1 MNEMLNGMYSKMN
14 TSADACTNFYEYAC
28 GGWESKEEIPD
39 DRSSWSSFGILSKSN
54 KDVIE
59 KLLASSKEGKANEY
73 YHSCMDQNAING
85 RGVQPLLSLRD
96 SLNLKFKPGSGCMT
110 SDDYNTLAVDLAKL
124 YKGAGVEGF
133 FCFGVGADAKNS
145 SSNIVGASQCGL
157 SLDERD
163 YYVDKDPHTDKT
175 LLALREYIHS
185 TFTKVE
191 GKEPDATLADGII
204 DFETSLATIMM
215 DKISLRDPQKTYNK
229 MDSSQLEAKMPKFP
243 LSLFL
248 NKLYDG
254 KPVNKVDVS
263 TPEYFDKLSTLLEKT
278 PKTTVYNFLSW
289 KLFSAHMSHL
299 DAASFAI
306 SFKFSQALSG
316 VEKAPRREEICV
328 GRTEGALPDH
338 ISRMFVDHKFSEGS
352 KKFAE
357 KMIENIRKAFIKN
370 LDTITWMD
378 KETKL
383 AAKNKALKIKDKIAY
398 PAKIHDDNF
407 LTTHYQ
413 TIETD
418 PEKYFENHMS
428 AVKFSVKEECDKLGK
443 PVDKEE
449 WGMTSSTVNAYYDPS
464 KNEIVFPA
472 GILQLPFFQSDY
484 HKAFNYGGI
493 GVVMGHELTHG
504 FDDQGAKYDETGNLK
519 SWWKNSTM
527 QRFEEK
533 TSCLVNQYSEFT
545 IAYNKGQEHVNGKL
559 TLGENIA
566 DNGGFHLSYNAY
578 KNDEGSNPDEKL
590 SYSGQGFTAKQ
601 IFFLS
606 FAQVWCAKSR
616 EAALHRQV
624 MGDPH
629 SPAFARVNGAVANS
643 EIFDEAFDC
652 QRQSNRKRCHVW

>member
-1 MNEMLNGMYSKMN
+1 MCN
-14 TSADACTNFYEYAC
+14 T
-28 GGWESKEEIPD
+28 
-39 DRSSWSSFGILSKSN
+39 
-54 KDVIE
+54 
-59 KLLASSKEGKANEY
+59 
-73 YHSCMDQNAING
+73 AING

-124 YKGAGVEGF
+124 YKGAGVEGTLDLFASSLIPSPQGSNSPLPYLPGLNRTHIYSGF

-464 KNEIVFPA
+464 KNE
-472 GILQLPFFQSDY
+472 
-484 HKAFNYGGI
+484 
-493 GVVMGHELTHG
+493 
-504 FDDQGAKYDETGNLK
+504 
-519 SWWKNSTM
+519 
-527 QRFEEK
+527 
-533 TSCLVNQYSEFT
+533 
-545 IAYNKGQEHVNGKL
+545 
-559 TLGENIA
+559 
-566 DNGGFHLSYNAY
+566 
-578 KNDEGSNPDEKL
+578 
-590 SYSGQGFTAKQ
+590 
-601 IFFLS
+601 
-606 FAQVWCAKSR
+606 
-616 EAALHRQV
+616 
-624 MGDPH
+624 
-629 SPAFARVNGAVANS
+629 
-643 EIFDEAFDC
+643 
-652 QRQSNRKRCHVW
+652 